1 MTNTLETIIIEDLKI
16 TILRNDGTK
25 EIFFKDKPNYS
36 KGSQWIMFEEEKY
49 FLKQD

>member
-1 MTNTLETIIIEDLKI
+1 MTKLHSKIIIEDIRI
-16 TILRNDGTK
+16 TIVHNDGTK

-36 KGSQWIMFEEEKY
+36 KGSQWIMFDEEKY